1 MKPEGITAYPWKLVG
16 RKRKIWSSR
25 WRKKDGFGTKWAAN
39 EGQTPWFV
47 RPHRRPIFA
56 LWPRRTSCFNEF
68 ANNRE
73 NFYIYILLCLS
84 SFNSL
89 PSFNFSLSLVV
100 PRFHFLLI
108 PLLLVTFPSLNGATS
123 FPFGFPWNS
132 STSFFGTVN
141 TWYLGSPCIPN
152 LLIMFRMRVITGGQA
167 CGRN

>member
-68 ANNRE
+68 ANNCE
-73 NFYIYILLCLS
+73 NFYIYS
-84 SFNSL
+84 SLFLFFNSL

-123 FPFGFPWNS
+123 FPFGFPWKFEHLVFWN
-132 STSFFGTVN
+132 GK
-141 TWYLGSPCIPN
+141 YLVSGVALHPQPFNYVSDASNYRGPGLRP
-152 LLIMFRMRVITGGQA
+152 
-167 CGRN
+167 

>member
-1 MKPEGITAYPWKLVG
+1 MEQSERPTKGKHLASFGLIDGQSL
-16 RKRKIWSSR
+16 WS
-25 WRKKDGFGTKWAAN
+25 
-39 EGQTPWFV
+39 
-47 RPHRRPIFA
+47 
-56 LWPRRTSCFNEF
+56 RRTSCFNEF